1 MKRIYVLA
9 TAFAAVA
16 STGVIAQEVTS
27 SGLGE
32 VIVTSN
38 RQNAPYAQNERPV
51 IGHRKRADSV
61 VMQVSISSDS
71 RDASVRKREIHA
83 VLLSVIDRAAA
94 AGVEI
99 VTGNFELIPVTKA
112 NYQTLPLYNAGR
124 VDTDRVL
131 IMAKTKL
138 AGTASD
144 TEKRIDAFVKGISGS
159 GRGVIEKAGG
169 LILTIVNPDQ
179 YRDSIVKRIADNAR
193 QNAAMFG
200 PDYAVQ
206 VSGIDGQVSW
216 SQVSDTD
223 VFLYIPYR
231 FTIVPK

>member
-9 TAFAAVA
+9 MAVAAVL
-16 STGVIAQEVTS
+16 SSGVFAQEVTS
-27 SGLGE
+27 PGLGE
-32 VIVTSN
+32 VIVTQG

-51 IGHRKRADSV
+51 IGLRKRADSAV
-61 VMQVSISSDS
+61 VQVSISSDS

-83 VLLSVIDRAAA
+83 VMLSAIDRAAA

-99 VTGNFELIPVTKA
+99 VTGNFELIPVTKT
-112 NYQTLPLYNAGR
+112 NYQTLPFFNAGR

-131 IMAKTKL
+131 IMTKVKL

-144 TEKRIDAFVKGISGS
+144 TEKRIEAFVKSVSGS
-159 GRGVIEKAGG
+159 GRGVIEKSGR
-169 LILTIVNPDQ
+169 LTLTIINPDQ

-193 QNAAMFG
+193 QNAAVFG

-206 VSGIDGQVSW
+206 VSGIDNQVSW

-223 VFLYIPYR
+223 IFLYIPYR